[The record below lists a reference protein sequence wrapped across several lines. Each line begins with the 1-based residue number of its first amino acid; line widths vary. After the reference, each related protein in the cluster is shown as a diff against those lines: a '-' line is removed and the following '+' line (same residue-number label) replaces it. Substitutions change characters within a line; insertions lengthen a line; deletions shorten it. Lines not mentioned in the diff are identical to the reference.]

1 MTPAVSQA
9 GWKSAPA
16 SADAECLQ
24 ACSLRDAALRRS
36 MRLVQERNRRVP
48 SPKRSRIP
56 SNAADDDC
64 KLIVQIMGLGCG
76 QIGVIDSHDSSH
88 ASRLHAAPLRDFPSF
103 SSFTNLTGAQP
114 SSQLSPECAHR
125 AAVVAPELPRAARPR
140 HQHSY
145 TARIAF
151 RVTLSVFHRA
161 SKDDCP
167 HRDTCAYLHP
177 EDRCTQ

>member
-36 MRLVQERNRRVP
+36 MRLVQERNRGVNRGVP

-56 SNAADDDC
+56 STLLTMTVSSSF
-64 KLIVQIMGLGCG
+64 KIMGRGCG

-88 ASRLHAAPLRDFPSF
+88 ASRLHAAPLRDFPGF
-103 SSFTNLTGAQP
+103 SLFTKRYGST
-114 SSQLSPECAHR
+114 
-125 AAVVAPELPRAARPR
+125 
-140 HQHSY
+140 
-145 TARIAF
+145 TIIA
-151 RVTLSVFHRA
+151 SVPGMRA
-161 SKDDCP
+161 SCGGNHARASTRRAP
-167 HRDTCAYLHP
+167 APSTLLHGPYRFSRYLVGFP
-177 EDRCTQ
+177 SRI